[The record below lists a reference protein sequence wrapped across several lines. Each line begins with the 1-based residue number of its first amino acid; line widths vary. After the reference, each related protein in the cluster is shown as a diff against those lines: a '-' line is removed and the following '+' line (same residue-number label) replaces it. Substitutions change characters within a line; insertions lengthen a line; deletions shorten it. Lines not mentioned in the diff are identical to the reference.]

1 MAVLGLTNNGVWQ
14 HLRALEDGPE
24 GLLIRGTLPVDANG
38 VELMLEHWDQGT
50 SEPKHYHPGDDMTI
64 VMEGMMV
71 VQCYRQQEGKWV
83 ADGSERVYRQ
93 GETAY
98 LKAQQVHSVRYSEA
112 CKLVY
117 IHDGQFDFIEVN
129 A

>member
-1 MAVLGLTNNGVWQ
+1 MAISGLSQSGVWQ
-14 HLRALEDGPE
+14 HLQPLDDGPA
-24 GLLIRGTLPVDANG
+24 GFLVRGTLPTDANG

-71 VQCYRQQEGKWV
+71 VQCYKEQDGKLV
-83 ADGSERVYRQ
+83 VDGSERVYRS

-98 LKAQQVHSVRYSEA
+98 IKAKQVHSVRYSEA

-117 IHDGQFDFIEVN
+117 IHDGQFDFIEIK